1 MHVMIGVYNAL
12 TNDLRRPLV
21 YEIEVVVVSSNF
33 GNICLLTNL
42 KFKAT
47 MHFLR
52 FGSTVVRSMRYIIKA
67 VSPKIVETVL
77 RYVRPT

>member
-1 MHVMIGVYNAL
+1 MIGVYNAL

-21 YEIEVVVVSSNF
+21 YEIEVVVVSSYF
-33 GNICLLTNL
+33 GNICLLINL

-47 MHFLR
+47 MHFFR
-52 FGSTVVRSMRYIIKA
+52 FVSTVVRSAQYIIMA
-67 VSPKIVETVL
+67 VSPEIVETVL